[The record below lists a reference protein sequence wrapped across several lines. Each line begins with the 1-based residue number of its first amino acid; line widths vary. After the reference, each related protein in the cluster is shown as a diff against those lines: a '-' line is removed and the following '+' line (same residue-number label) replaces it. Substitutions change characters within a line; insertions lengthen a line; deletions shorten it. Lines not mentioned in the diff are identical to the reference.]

1 MKTPYLSSARRMEI
15 VKGLI
20 SVTSLVKAVMETL
33 HPVSWDEDPR
43 ALATPCQPK
52 GGSERNRIAL

>member
-52 GGSERNRIAL
+52 GGT